1 MARLLSLLGA
11 TVLAATTALAFTPSF
26 SSSAQGTFNSTIQAG
41 WRTDSGTGTLNQA
54 LTLLSNGTDTTPN
67 SSYYGVVVYFNETLA
82 VNQTK
87 TAVPFIAFVSCDSNP
102 STRATFNLTSSSNN
116 STMSN
121 STVSSLNSTT
131 SLNSTLAGN
140 ASLPLNST
148 TIVNSTFVPDVFSLA
163 ASMGASSVLLYS
175 ERNQSCALN
184 RTALSDFNHTIPIFT
199 SPSSQVTNLMISSQF
214 GNVDAEY
221 QVFNSTLID
230 AAAANLTAIIASNG
244 TNGLPTEFLIATISA
259 SYKNDSSSGV
269 VATIGRAPTAT
280 SSVRLATG
288 TSRSTSTQS
297 SGAEQRSWSG
307 PAAVGT
313 LVAAGAFITLMA

>member
-1 MARLLSLLGA
+1 MTRLLFPLGA
-11 TVLAATTALAFTPSF
+11 AVLAATTALAFTPSF
-26 SSSAQGTFNSTIQAG
+26 SSSEQGTFNSTIQAG

-54 LTLLSNGTDTTPN
+54 LTLLSNGTGTTPN

-102 STRATFNLTSSSNN
+102 STRATFNLTSTRDNSTMANATVSAIN
-116 STMSN
+116 STMS
-121 STVSSLNSTT
+121 S
-131 SLNSTLAGN
+131 NSTLAGN
-140 ASLPLNST
+140 ATVALNST
-148 TIVNSTFVPDVFSLA
+148 TIVNSTFAPDLFSLA
-163 ASMGASSVLLYS
+163 ASLGASSVLLYS

-184 RTALSDFNHTIPIFT
+184 LTALSDFNNTIPIFT

-214 GNVDAEY
+214 GNVDSEH

-230 AAAANLTAIIASNG
+230 TAAANLTAILASNG

-259 SYKNDSSSGV
+259 SYKNDSASGV
-269 VATIGRAPTAT
+269 VATIGRAPTPT
-280 SSVRLATG
+280 SSARVATG
-288 TSRSTSTQS
+288 TSRSASTQS

-307 PAAVGT
+307 PASLGT
-313 LVAAGAFITLMA
+313 LVAAAFITLMA